1 MYPNIQNITFFRL
14 RKKGKKVGDRA
25 NCSYFIKAV
34 FVGDDENDAIDVNL
48 TEDER
53 DRRVIKG
60 INEKDLTPKQ
70 RKDRKSLKE
79 LLEKE
84 SRAKK
89 SKAKKRE
96 FKTPEKVVGKK
107 EDKKI
112 QKKIADKK
120 DNKAERIKEFR
131 LAVKDLRELLKDGL
145 ITKKQFKK
153 SFDKLNDNLEKGGVI
168 WAKH

>member
-1 MYPNIQNITFFRL
+1 M
-14 RKKGKKVGDRA
+14 
-25 NCSYFIKAV
+25 
-34 FVGDDENDAIDVNL
+34 

-70 RKDRKSLKE
+70 RKDRKSLKA

-96 FKTPEKVVGKK
+96 FKTPDKVVGKK

-168 WAKH
+168 